1 MYGLFSGL
9 TTLDVAQLTA
19 ETVAENTKVT
29 SLDQVIAA
37 GGPATNAAVT
47 FSALTQAQGRLL
59 AAKHLPTDVAV
70 TGPGSPMATVL
81 MTAVGEGLAAHLI
94 ADDIEAHDI
103 ALIDCTDY
111 ESQSSKEDTD
121 YSPAVS
127 AIFVN
132 SQTGARTLASTN
144 SRLPVQADIATT
156 SLAAMGKP
164 QVVLVDG
171 HNPQLGMEA
180 LTLGVDTTD
189 NDPFAALENKPPY
202 LRILDGG
209 SWKPWLPSMLG
220 YVDVAVLSADF
231 AAPGAT
237 TAEDTVDFLRG
248 FGVTRIIQTHGEHPT
263 RWWWENATGTLRPP
277 EVDTV
282 CTLAAGDV
290 FHGAF
295 AWACANRRLDRDS
308 TDPTSVIDFAHRVA
322 ALSTTR
328 FGTRTWLDD
337 ADALDTIIQDL
348 YSSHE

>member
-47 FSALTQAQGRLL
+47 FSALTHAQARLIARKQL
-59 AAKHLPTDVAV
+59 ATEVAV
-70 TGPGSPMATVL
+70 AGPGNPMATVL
-81 MTAVGEGLAAHLI
+81 MTAVGDGLAAHLI
-94 ADDIEAHDI
+94 ADDIESHDI

-111 ESQSSKEDTD
+111 TCESSPHNGD

-132 SQTGARTLASTN
+132 SHTGARTLASTN
-144 SRLPVQADIATT
+144 ARLPIQADIATA
-156 SLAAMGKP
+156 SLATMGKP
-164 QVVLVDG
+164 QVVLIDG

-180 LTLGVDTTD
+180 VTLGTDTTD
-189 NDPFAALENKPPY
+189 TDPFAAVENKPPY

-209 SWKPWLPSMLG
+209 SWKPWLTPMLG
-220 YVDVAVLSADF
+220 FVDIAVLSADF
-231 AAPGAT
+231 VAPGAT
-237 TAEDTVDFLRG
+237 TVAETVDFLRG
-248 FGVTRIIQTHGEHPT
+248 FGITRIIQTNGEKPT
-263 RWWWENATGTLRPP
+263 RWWWDDAAGSVTPPTVNA
-277 EVDTV
+277 V

-295 AWACANRRLDRDS
+295 AWACANDLLDRDS
-308 TDPTSVIDFAHRVA
+308 SDPVSVIDFANRVA

-328 FGTRTWLDD
+328 FGTRTWLNDE
-337 ADALDTIIQDL
+337 DALDDILRHL
-348 YSSHE
+348 YS

>member
-19 ETVAENTKVT
+19 DTVAENTKVT

-47 FSALTQAQGRLL
+47 FSALTHAHGRLVARKRL
-59 AAKHLPTDVAV
+59 AADTGIA
-70 TGPGSPMATVL
+70 GPGNPLATVL
-81 MTAVGEGLAAHLI
+81 MTAVGDGLAAHLI

-111 ESQSSKEDTD
+111 ESQPPETSSD

-144 SRLPVQADIATT
+144 SRLPIHADIAAT

-171 HNPQLGMEA
+171 HNPKLGMEA
-180 LTLGVDTTD
+180 LTLGIDTTD
-189 NDPFAALENKPPY
+189 TDPFAALEHKPSH

-209 SWKPWLPSMLG
+209 SWKPWLPPMLG

-231 AAPGAT
+231 IAPGAT
-237 TAEDTVDFLRG
+237 TVEQTVDFLRG
-248 FGVTRIIQTHGEHPT
+248 FGIMRIVQTRGNQPT
-263 RWWWENATGTLRPP
+263 RWWWEEATGAVPPP
-277 EVDTV
+277 ETDTV

-295 AWACANRRLDRDS
+295 AWACANEQLDRDS
-308 TDPTSVIDFAHRVA
+308 ADPTKVIDFANRVA
-322 ALSTTR
+322 ALSTTQ
-328 FGTRTWLDD
+328 FGTRTWLNDD
-337 ADALDTIIQDL
+337 VALNEIIHRL
-348 YSSHE
+348 FL